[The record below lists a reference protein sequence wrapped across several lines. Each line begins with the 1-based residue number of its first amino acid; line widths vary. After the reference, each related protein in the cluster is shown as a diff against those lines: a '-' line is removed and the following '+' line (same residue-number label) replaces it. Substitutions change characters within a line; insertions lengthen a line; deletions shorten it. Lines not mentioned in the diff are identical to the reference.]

1 LEVELCEDAKVE
13 ARMKK
18 AVAPAK
24 VREKAV
30 GKKSISLFEHE
41 PAKLH
46 IDKCPRGQIES
57 EQSGSP
63 SLILGTTLAQ

>member
-24 VREKAV
+24 VREEAIAET
-30 GKKSISLFEHE
+30 SISRLEHE
-41 PAKLH
+41 PAKLRM
-46 IDKCPRGQIES
+46 DKCPRGQIES
-57 EQSGSP
+57 
-63 SLILGTTLAQ
+63 